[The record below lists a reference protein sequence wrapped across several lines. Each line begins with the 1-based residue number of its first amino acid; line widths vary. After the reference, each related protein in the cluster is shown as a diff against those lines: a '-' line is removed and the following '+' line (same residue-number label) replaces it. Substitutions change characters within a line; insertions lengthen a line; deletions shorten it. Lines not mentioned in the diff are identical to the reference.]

1 MAVIAALAFPLGD
14 IAAAAA
20 GTFVSYTYNGLG
32 GTRPYSVYTPANY
45 TTSQQVPLI
54 VMLHGC
60 GGSPN
65 DFANTTQMNV
75 LADTNQFIV
84 VYPYETSTYGGCWK
98 WPDPAH
104 QSRGSGEPAIIAG
117 ITQTVIADTTHWNV
131 DQSRVY
137 VAGFSA
143 GAGMSV
149 VMAATYPDLYA
160 AMGEAAGV
168 EYKALSNGAIAPT
181 LPSGGPDPVLQG
193 QAAYNAMGQY
203 ARVMPV
209 IAFQGSQDTTV
220 PPVNGDQVVKQW
232 METDRLAS
240 GGTYNAS
247 FSAPSGTVTG
257 RAPVTNGQAYTVRSW
272 NDPSSNEVEEYW
284 TVTGMGHAWSGGST
298 TGQYAD
304 PLGPSASQ
312 NMYAFFMAHVLGPPP
327 PPQPLQV
334 TSVAVGNLVATS
346 AVITWQTNNT
356 ANSRVDFG
364 TSITYDSFASD
375 PALVTNHSI
384 TLTGLTANT
393 TYHYQVTSVDGH
405 AQTATSIDATFG
417 TTAANFS
424 LQLSAAADRSASSA
438 LQGQTVAGTIYVFT
452 SPASG
457 VTRVRF
463 WLDNPQMSG
472 TPRQTEGA
480 APWDFAGTA
489 ANGTANPTN
498 TTTIPN
504 GSHTITAAVDKSAGG
519 TDVLSSSFT
528 ISNAGPPPPPPSGF
542 SLQVSAAAD
551 RSASSAL
558 QGRTVAGTIYV
569 FVSPASGVTRVRFW
583 LDNPQMSGTPRQT
596 EGAAPWDFAGTA
608 TNGTANPTNTTTIA
622 NGSHTITAAV
632 DKSAGGTDVLSSTFT
647 VGN

>member
-1 MAVIAALAFPLGD
+1 MGRPGLSWVGSAARSFVVRWFAGRRLGRSRFALLGAGIAARAFPRGD
-14 IAAAAA
+14 LAAAAA

-284 TVTGMGHAWSGGST
+284 TVTGMGHA
-298 TGQYAD
+298 
-304 PLGPSASQ
+304 
-312 NMYAFFMAHVLGPPP
+312 
-327 PPQPLQV
+327 
-334 TSVAVGNLVATS
+334 
-346 AVITWQTNNT
+346 
-356 ANSRVDFG
+356 
-364 TSITYDSFASD
+364 
-375 PALVTNHSI
+375 
-384 TLTGLTANT
+384 
-393 TYHYQVTSVDGH
+393 
-405 AQTATSIDATFG
+405 ATSIDASFG

-519 TDVLSSSFT
+519 TDVLSSTFT
-528 ISNAGPPPPPPSGF
+528 VGNRQAGPPPPSGF

-596 EGAAPWDFAGTA
+596 EGAAPCDCAGTA

>member
-1 MAVIAALAFPLGD
+1 
-14 IAAAAA
+14 
-20 GTFVSYTYNGLG
+20 
-32 GTRPYSVYTPANY
+32 
-45 TTSQQVPLI
+45 
-54 VMLHGC
+54 
-60 GGSPN
+60 
-65 DFANTTQMNV
+65 
-75 LADTNQFIV
+75 
-84 VYPYETSTYGGCWK
+84 
-98 WPDPAH
+98 
-104 QSRGSGEPAIIAG
+104 
-117 ITQTVIADTTHWNV
+117 
-131 DQSRVY
+131 
-137 VAGFSA
+137 
-143 GAGMSV
+143 
-149 VMAATYPDLYA
+149 
-160 AMGEAAGV
+160 
-168 EYKALSNGAIAPT
+168 
-181 LPSGGPDPVLQG
+181 
-193 QAAYNAMGQY
+193 
-203 ARVMPV
+203 
-209 IAFQGSQDTTV
+209 
-220 PPVNGDQVVKQW
+220 
-232 METDRLAS
+232 
-240 GGTYNAS
+240 
-247 FSAPSGTVTG
+247 
-257 RAPVTNGQAYTVRSW
+257 
-272 NDPSSNEVEEYW
+272 
-284 TVTGMGHAWSGGST
+284 
-298 TGQYAD
+298 
-304 PLGPSASQ
+304 
-312 NMYAFFMAHVLGPPP
+312 MYAFFMAHILGPPP

-364 TSITYDSFASD
+364 SSITYDSFASD

-393 TYHYQVTSVDGH
+393 TYHYQMTSVDGH

-504 GSHTITAAVDKSAGG
+504 GSHMITDAVDNSAGGTDVLTSSFTVSNAGPPPPPPSGFSLQVSAAADRSASSALQGRTVAGTIYVFTSPASGVTRVRFWLDNPQMSGTPRQTEGAAPWDFAGTAANGTANPTNTTTIPNGSHMITDAVDNSAGGTDVLTSSFTISNAGPPPPPPSGFSLQVSAAADRSASSALQGRTVAGTIYVFTSPASGVTRVRFWLDNPQMSGTPRQTEGAAPWDFAGTAANGTANPTNTTTIPNGSHTITAAVDKSAGG
-519 TDVLSSSFT
+519 TDVLTSSFT
-528 ISNAGPPPPPPSGF
+528 VSNAGPPPPPPSGF

-608 TNGTANPTNTTTIA
+608 ANGTANPTNTTTIP

-632 DKSAGGTDVLSSTFT
+632 DKSAGGTDVLTSTFT